1 MTFEQYKEA
10 MKMCV
15 KSGIRELTVP
25 EVSLRKYLEF
35 VEADRV
41 IVEVDQ
47 IVGSFEGQC
56 SEIGCNGMRDVVEKR
71 VEAGVLFI
79 TQQCSMGH
87 GGVWSSSSA
96 VGEKRAQKL
105 YVSSELLA
113 SSGLVS
119 GSSFEV
125 SLLGK
130 SMNLNFVLHYLLKDS
145 KFVLSA

>member
-1 MTFEQYKEA
+1 MIFEQYKEA
-10 MKMCV
+10 MRMRV
-15 KSGIRELTVP
+15 KSGIKELMVP
-25 EVSLRKYLEF
+25 GVSLRKYLEF

-47 IVGSFEGQC
+47 IVGLFEGQC
-56 SEIGCNGMRDVVEKR
+56 SEIGCNGMRDVEKK

-96 VGEKRAQKL
+96 FGEKRAQKL
-105 YVSSELLA
+105 YVSSVLLA

-130 SMNLNFVLHYLLKDS
+130 SMNFNFVLHYLLKDS